1 MHALY
6 RCRITAVGVALVL
19 AASAAD
25 VLAADS
31 AAMLRARGLEL
42 GYNLDHL
49 EALVSFNDAIA
60 TDPADP
66 AAYRLTAATTWIHLL
81 FEQGRSPLTTISR
94 RPARTFRGRRRT
106 RSSQQPSTI
115 SFVSRSI

>member
-1 MHALY
+1 MSHHRR
-6 RCRITAVGVALVL
+6 RCR
-19 AASAAD
+19 SAAGC
-25 VLAADS
+25 VGRG
-31 AAMLRARGLEL
+31 RAGGRFSGDASSRGLEL